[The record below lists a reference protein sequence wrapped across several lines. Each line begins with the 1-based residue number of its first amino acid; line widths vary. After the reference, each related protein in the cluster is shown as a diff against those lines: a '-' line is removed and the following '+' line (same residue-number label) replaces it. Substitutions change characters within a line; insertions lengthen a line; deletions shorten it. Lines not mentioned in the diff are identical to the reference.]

1 MNSVTVYMQPWILET
16 ILLRKGML
24 AIIPQLSLALLK
36 EKSATGIFSFHLD
49 NFLVTIFEHNV

>member
-16 ILLRKGML
+16 VLLRKGML

-36 EKSATGIFSFHLD
+36 KSATGIFSFHLD
-49 NFLVTIFEHNV
+49 NFLVTVFEHNV